1 MIAGNWKMNHDF
13 STGINTVSEIVDQLE
28 AMETSRVSV
37 VIAPSYLHL
46 EAIQQ
51 MTSDFPNIYV
61 AAQDCSAHGSGAFTG
76 EVAAFMISSI
86 GAQYVILGHSERRT
100 HHAENGELLLK
111 KLQQA
116 FAAKLRPIYCIG
128 EQLQE
133 RYHARQEEV
142 VKTQLEEV
150 LGGLTQEEM
159 NRVVI
164 AYEPVWAIGTG
175 ETATAG
181 QAQEM
186 HAFIRRWV
194 RSRFGEDLAQSLTIL
209 YGGSCKPS
217 NAEKLFSQPD
227 VDGGLIGGASLKAS
241 EFIKLIEIC
250 DRV

>member
-1 MIAGNWKMNHDF
+1 MNQY
-13 STGINTVSEIVDQLE
+13 G
-28 AMETSRVSV
+28 
-37 VIAPSYLHL
+37 PSAL
-46 EAIQQ
+46 A
-51 MTSDFPNIYV
+51 
-61 AAQDCSAHGSGAFTG
+61 
-76 EVAAFMISSI
+76 
-86 GAQYVILGHSERRT
+86 
-100 HHAENGELLLK
+100 
-111 KLQQA
+111 
-116 FAAKLRPIYCIG
+116 
-128 EQLQE
+128 
-133 RYHARQEEV
+133 
-142 VKTQLEEV
+142 
-150 LGGLTQEEM
+150 
-159 NRVVI
+159 
-164 AYEPVWAIGTG
+164 